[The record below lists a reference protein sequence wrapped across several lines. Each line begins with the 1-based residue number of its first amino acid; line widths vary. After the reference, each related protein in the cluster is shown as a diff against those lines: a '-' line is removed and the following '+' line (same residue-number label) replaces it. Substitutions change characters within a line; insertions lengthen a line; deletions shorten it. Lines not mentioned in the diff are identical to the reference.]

1 MVLYLINIVT
11 YIVLSGVKKEV
22 GGLNLKRWY
31 KEHTVSTPI
40 GDPDRYNQHEFTTD
54 TIQGRLVETEEEV
67 TVGLGDTVRDEM
79 VIAKAKLF
87 TETLLDMNT
96 KIGDYK
102 IISKKACYNR
112 NNVLEFY
119 KYYLK

>member
-1 MVLYLINIVT
+1 
-11 YIVLSGVKKEV
+11 
-22 GGLNLKRWY
+22 LNLKRWY
-31 KEHTVSTPI
+31 KTHTVSTPI

-54 TIQGRLVETEEEV
+54 TIQGRLVETEEE
-67 TVGLGDTVRDEM
+67 TTDAHGEA

-102 IISKKACYNR
+102 LIAKKACYNR
-112 NNVLEFY
+112 NDVLEFY
-119 KYYLK
+119 KYLLK